1 MATVIYQLSHI
12 YMVNH
17 INIFVIMLTCWHYDI
32 NQPKRNFHLL
42 VIREAVVHA
51 LVPLAWYYC
60 TSYSLQVRQRYLGVT
75 LILYQPVELVL

>member
-1 MATVIYQLSHI
+1 MVHI
-12 YMVNH
+12 Y
-17 INIFVIMLTCWHYDI
+17 IFVIMLTCWHYDS

-51 LVPLAWYYC
+51 LLPLAWYYC

-75 LILYQPVELVL
+75 LILYQPVDNNKCHASLL